1 MAVKPG
7 APAKPDKKDA
17 KKPEIEKDDDLSD
30 EDLQLKKNLELL
42 VERLHDSSADV
53 QKVALDN
60 ITNEIRTSTSSM
72 TSVPKPLK
80 FLRPH
85 YDVLAK
91 RFEQLPAGEIK
102 AHLADVIS
110 VLATTVT
117 AKDEK
122 RPALKFKLVGTT
134 TDLGSWGHEYLRH
147 VAGEISEEYKQ
158 RQDDEA
164 DTDDLMKLVQQI
176 VPYHMTHF
184 AEPEAVDLLLEVEK
198 LHVLPQFVDEKNYA
212 RTCLYLISCCNYLP
226 EPDDTAVL
234 TLSHEIYMK
243 MDKYHDALRVALMLN
258 DRDVIER
265 TFVQCTDELEK
276 KQLCYLLA
284 RQGAALDLEEGAC
297 AVEDEALRESLR
309 EIMSNSQL
317 SEHFLALARDLD
329 VMEPKTAEDV
339 YKTHLVDGR
348 APSGAAAVDSARQNL
363 ATTFVNG
370 FVNAGFGQD
379 KLVTASSEGADPAAT
394 HWIFKNKDH
403 GKTSATASLGLITL
417 WDVEGGLPQI
427 DKYLYYP
434 DSSVVAGALLAI
446 GMVNCCV
453 QVRSGPLS
461 LMLPAGVAATHTTA
475 SLPNLTLACTRD
487 MHVDGCPEVQG
498 L

>member
-1 MAVKPG
+1 LLDFVLAICTKPSTMAGKPDAG
-7 APAKPDKKDA
+7 AADKPSDKKDA
-17 KKPEIEKDDDLSD
+17 KKPVEEKDEDLSD

-42 VERLHDSSADV
+42 VERLHDPSADV

-85 YDVLAK
+85 YDVLVK

-117 AKDEK
+117 AKEEK
-122 RPALKFKLVGTT
+122 RSALKYKLVGTV

-158 RQDDEA
+158 RQDDEE
-164 DTDDLMKLVQQI
+164 DTDDLLKLVEQI

-184 AEPEAVDLLLEVEK
+184 AEPEAVDLLLEVDQ
-198 LHVLPQFVDEKNYA
+198 LPILPQYVDEKNYA

-226 EPDDTAVL
+226 EPDDTTVL
-234 TLSHEIYMK
+234 TLSHEIYLK
-243 MDKYHDALRVALMLN
+243 QHKYHDALRVAMMLN
-258 DRDVIER
+258 DRDVIEK

-284 RQGAALDLEEGAC
+284 RQGEALNLEEGAC
-297 AVEDEALRESLR
+297 AVEDEPLREALRE
-309 EIMSNSQL
+309 IISNSKL

-370 FVNAGFGQD
+370 FVNAAFGQD
-379 KLVTASSEGADPAAT
+379 KLVTAASEGAADPAST

-434 DSSVVAGALLAI
+434 DPYVVSGALLAI

-453 QVRSGPLS
+453 QVGDVPRPPASAAAA
-461 LMLPAGVAATHTTA
+461 PAGR
-475 SLPNLTLACTRD
+475 C
-487 MHVDGCPEVQG
+487 
-498 L
+498 